1 MKRMLINATHPE
13 ELRVA
18 LVDGQRLFDLDIE
31 SSTREQK
38 KANIYKGRIT
48 RVEPSLEAAF
58 VDFGAER
65 HGFLPLKEISKEY
78 FKKSPGQIEGKINIK
93 DVVSEGQEVIVQVDK
108 EERGNKGAALTTF
121 ISLAGRYLVLMP
133 NNPRAGGISRRIEGE
148 ERAQLKEAM
157 NGVQVPKSM
166 GIIVRTAGIGRTTEE
181 LQWDLDYLVQFW
193 EAITQAAGERKAPF
207 LIHQESNVI
216 IRAVRDYLR
225 QDIGEVLIDADNVY
239 EDVLSF
245 VRAVM
250 PTFENKIKLYKDEIP
265 LFSRYQ
271 IEGQIETAFQR
282 EVKLP
287 SGGSIVIDPTEALVS
302 IDINSSRATKGQDI
316 EETALQTNLEA
327 AEEIARQLRLRDM
340 GGLIVIDFIDM
351 TPAKHQREVEQKM
364 REALEIDRAR
374 VQVGK
379 ISRFGLLE
387 MSRQRLRPSLG
398 ETRSEVCPRCEGQ
411 GTIRGIESL
420 ALSIMRLIYEE
431 SSKEKTAE
439 VRAMVPVSVATF
451 LLNEKRKQLADIEAR
466 QGVAVVVAPVPNM
479 ETPHFEILRLRQDET
494 SPEHVSSHQ
503 VAQQYS
509 EREEE
514 AAVEV
519 ASAEKPV
526 REQAAVKAI
535 RPSAPAPAPTAAA
548 PTAAAEQEEGLFRK
562 LGKKIA
568 CFFRGEEPEQEASR
582 DTNRNRSE
590 ERRNQARQDR
600 RKSRVARDDQRSGGN
615 RSGNDRRQGSQQS
628 RGDDNRGRNRG
639 GRGDDQNRGERGG
652 QNRSNRDD
660 RSGDSK
666 GNENRRDNRKDSQG
680 RGQNRNRPQRDQKG
694 QQDNREQQES
704 QKSPASD
711 KQGGDDKQRKPRR
724 QRNRD
729 GSPAEAPVSTPAER
743 KAERSEKHQ
752 KDTQPE
758 KAADKTA
765 PVDAKSGELRVEK
778 AEQPA
783 AATPETKT
791 APESRKPEQQEK
803 ADQPE
808 AKTEQPEQKEA
819 PSAEDKPEA
828 KEDGSR
834 KEKSDG
840 RRGRSSGRQR
850 KPRSADSVEKSA
862 AAEDQGEKE
871 SLPATAEQKQA
882 VKPESAEQVTGKDA
896 EKPAEKASAEPAK
909 DEEKEPAK
917 AEPKAPQQAKA
928 EVPKTAEPKTGAASD
943 QKKPAE
949 GKTDKAPE
957 QKAEAAKP
965 EPKAETAPEKQAESA
980 SEKPADK
987 PEQPSEPAKAKPAPA
1002 SEKPAE
1008 QKEEAQE
1015 ASAPEGI
1022 PVTPGRAYNDPREVR
1037 KRQRAA
1043 EEAKKAEEAKQA
1055 GSN

>member
-1 MKRMLINATHPE
+1 MLINATHPE

-18 LVDGQRLFDLDIE
+18 LVDGQQLFDLDIE

-38 KANIYKGRIT
+38 KSNIYKGRIT

-58 VDFGAER
+58 VDFGADR

-225 QDIGEVLIDADNVY
+225 QDIGEVLIDAESVY

-302 IDINSSRATKGQDI
+302 IDINSSRATKGHDI

-351 TPAKHQREVEQKM
+351 TPAKHQREVEHKM

-466 QGVAVVVAPVPNM
+466 QGVSVVVAPVPNM
-479 ETPHFEILRLRQDET
+479 ETPHFEIIRLRQDEAT
-494 SPEHVSSHQ
+494 PEHVSSHQ
-503 VAQQYS
+503 VAQQYN

-514 AAVEV
+514 AVVEMPGT
-519 ASAEKPV
+519 EKPV

-535 RPSAPAPAPTAAA
+535 RPAAPAPTPAAA
-548 PTAAAEQEEGLFRK
+548 PASQEAREQEEGLFRK

-568 CFFRGEEPEQEASR
+568 CFFRGDQPESEGT
-582 DTNRNRSE
+582 TNQRSTTR
-590 ERRNQARQDR
+590 ERTDDRRPQARQDR
-600 RKSRVARDDQRSGGN
+600 RKTRVARDDQRSGGGSSN
-615 RSGNDRRQGSQQS
+615 RNGNDRRQGGSQNRS
-628 RGDDNRGRNRG
+628 DDNRSRNRNN
-639 GRGDDQNRGERGG
+639 RSDDQSRSSGSRQGQQDKSADNKGADNRG
-652 QNRSNRDD
+652 ND
-660 RSGDSK
+660 
-666 GNENRRDNRKDSQG
+666 NRRDNRRDSQN
-680 RGQNRNRPQRDQKG
+680 RSQNRNRPQRDPKDQKDQKETRDQADS
-694 QQDNREQQES
+694 QQPQQ
-704 QKSPASD
+704 ASD
-711 KQGGDDKQRKPRR
+711 KPVADDKRRKPRR

-758 KAADKTA
+758 KAVEQDTA
-765 PVDAKSGELRVEK
+765 EVKKAEVAKAEVKQEVAKQPEKAPAAEETKPAEPKAEETKPEAEK
-778 AEQPA
+778 AEAKAEQ
-783 AATPETKT
+783 T
-791 APESRKPEQQEK
+791 EST
-803 ADQPE
+803 E
-808 AKTEQPEQKEA
+808 AKAEEKPQA
-819 PSAEDKPEA
+819 SEDKPA
-828 KEDGSR
+828 
-834 KEKSDG
+834 
-840 RRGRSSGRQR
+840 R
-850 KPRSADSVEKSA
+850 KPRS
-862 AAEDQGEKE
+862 GGR
-871 SLPATAEQKQA
+871 PR
-882 VKPESAEQVTGKDA
+882 KPKA
-896 EKPAEKASAEPAK
+896 AEKAE
-909 DEEKEPAK
+909 K
-917 AEPKAPQQAKA
+917 AEKADNA
-928 EVPKTAEPKTGAASD
+928 
-943 QKKPAE
+943 
-949 GKTDKAPE
+949 DKPE
-957 QKAEAAKP
+957 QAD
-965 EPKAETAPEKQAESA
+965 KAETAPEATS
-980 SEKPADK
+980 KPA
-987 PEQPSEPAKAKPAPA
+987 EAAEPAKAPEAKTEPKAEEKAEAKPESKPEVKAEEKPEAKAEKAEEPAP
-1002 SEKPAE
+1002 
-1008 QKEEAQE
+1008 EAQ
-1015 ASAPEGI
+1015 AKPEDV

-1043 EEAKKAEEAKQA
+1043 EEAKKAEAEKQA
-1055 GSN
+1055 GG

>member
-1 MKRMLINATHPE
+1 MLINATHPE

-38 KANIYKGRIT
+38 KSNIYKGRIT

-78 FKKSPGQIEGKINIK
+78 FKNSPSQIEGKINIK

-225 QDIGEVLIDADNVY
+225 QDIGEVLIDAESVY

-302 IDINSSRATKGQDI
+302 IDINSSRATKGHDI

-351 TPAKHQREVEQKM
+351 TPAKHQREVEHKM

-466 QGVAVVVAPVPNM
+466 QGVSVVVAPVPNM
-479 ETPHFEILRLRQDET
+479 ETPHFEIIRLRQDET
-494 SPEHVSSHQ
+494 TPEHVSSHQ
-503 VAQQYS
+503 VAQQYN

-514 AAVEV
+514 SVVEMPG
-519 ASAEKPV
+519 AEKPV

-535 RPSAPAPAPTAAA
+535 RPAAPAPTPAAA
-548 PTAAAEQEEGLFRK
+548 ATQEASEQEEGMFRK

-568 CFFRGEEPEQEASR
+568 CFFRGEQPEGEGTSSQ
-582 DTNRNRSE
+582 RNATRERSDD
-590 ERRNQARQDR
+590 RRPQARQDR
-600 RKSRVARDDQRSGGN
+600 RKTRVARDDQRSGSDSSN
-615 RSGNDRRQGSQQS
+615 RSGSDRRQG
-628 RGDDNRGRNRG
+628 GGRNRG
-639 GRGDDQNRGERGG
+639 NRSDDQ
-652 QNRSNRDD
+652 S
-660 RSGDSK
+660 RSGGNRQNQQDKSADNKGSDSR
-666 GNENRRDNRKDSQG
+666 GSDNRRDNRRDSQN
-680 RGQNRNRPQRDQKG
+680 RGQNRNRPQRDQKDQKDQKETRG
-694 QQDNREQQES
+694 QADNQQP
-704 QKSPASD
+704 QQVSD
-711 KQGGDDKQRKPRR
+711 KPAADDKRRKPRR

-758 KAADKTA
+758 KAVEQDTA
-765 PVDAKSGELRVEK
+765 EVKKAEVAKAEVKQEVAKQPEKAPAAEEKPKAETAEQPEASKPEETKPVETKPAVESKAEESKPAEPKAEETKPAEPKAEETKPEAEK
-778 AEQPA
+778 AEAKAEQTESTEAKAEEKPKASEDKPA
-783 AATPETKT
+783 
-791 APESRKPEQQEK
+791 RKPRSGGRPRKPRAAEK
-803 ADQPE
+803 ADKADNADKPAEAAEPAKAPE
-808 AKTEQPEQKEA
+808 AKTEPK
-819 PSAEDKPEA
+819 AE
-828 KEDGSR
+828 
-834 KEKSDG
+834 
-840 RRGRSSGRQR
+840 
-850 KPRSADSVEKSA
+850 
-862 AAEDQGEKE
+862 
-871 SLPATAEQKQA
+871 
-882 VKPESAEQVTGKDA
+882 
-896 EKPAEKASAEPAK
+896 EKAE
-909 DEEKEPAK
+909 
-917 AEPKAPQQAKA
+917 
-928 EVPKTAEPKTGAASD
+928 
-943 QKKPAE
+943 
-949 GKTDKAPE
+949 
-957 QKAEAAKP
+957 AKP
-965 EPKAETAPEKQAESA
+965 EPKPEVKAEEKPEAKPEKAEEPTPEAQA
-980 SEKPADK
+980 K
-987 PEQPSEPAKAKPAPA
+987 PEDV
-1002 SEKPAE
+1002 
-1008 QKEEAQE
+1008 
-1015 ASAPEGI
+1015 

-1043 EEAKKAEEAKQA
+1043 EEAKKAEAEKQA

>member
-58 VDFGAER
+58 VDFGADR
-65 HGFLPLKEISKEY
+65 HGFLPLKEISKDY

-121 ISLAGRYLVLMP
+121 VSLAGRYLVLMP
-133 NNPRAGGISRRIEGE
+133 NNPRAGGISRRIEGD

-157 NGVQVPKSM
+157 NDVQTPKGM
-166 GIIVRTAGIGRTTEE
+166 GIIVRTAGIGRSTEE

-193 EAITQAAGERKAPF
+193 EAITQASEERKAPF

-225 QDIGEVLIDADNVY
+225 QDIGEVLIDAETVY

-271 IEGQIETAFQR
+271 IAGQIETAFQR
-282 EVKLP
+282 EVKLR

-340 GGLIVIDFIDM
+340 GGLVVSDFIDM

-411 GTIRGIESL
+411 CTIRGIESL

-439 VRAMVPVSVATF
+439 VRAVVPVSVATF
-451 LLNEKRKQLADIEAR
+451 LLNEKRKQLADIEAL
-466 QGVAVVVAPVPNM
+466 QKVSVVVAPVPNM
-479 ETPHFEILRLRQDET
+479 ETPHFEIIRLRQDET
-494 SPEHVSSHQ
+494 TPEHISSHQ
-503 VAQQYS
+503 VADEYNQ
-509 EREEE
+509 REEE
-514 AAVEV
+514 PV
-519 ASAEKPV
+519 AEAPGTEKPV

-535 RPSAPAPAPTAAA
+535 RPSAPAPTAPAAA
-548 PTAAAEQEEGLFRK
+548 KTESAEEQEASVFRK
-562 LGKKIA
+562 LGRKIA
-568 CFFRGEEPEQEASR
+568 DFFRGEEPAENSQQRSGQDQKPAS
-582 DTNRNRSE
+582 NRNRNDD
-590 ERRNQARQDR
+590 RRNQRQDR
-600 RKSRVARDDQRSGGN
+600 RKSRVARDDQRSGSNNN
-615 RSGNDRRQGSQQS
+615 RSGNDRRQGGQ
-628 RGDDNRGRNRG
+628 DNKGSDNNRSRNRG
-639 GRGDDQNRGERGG
+639 GRNNQSRQNQQDKPAENKGSDNKPQDNKPQDNKGQDNKGG
-652 QNRSNRDD
+652 
-660 RSGDSK
+660 
-666 GNENRRDNRKDSQG
+666 DNRK
-680 RGQNRNRPQRDQKG
+680 RGQNRNRPQRDQKDAG
-694 QQDNREQQES
+694 NKDTGNKKDNRDQKEQKDTRD
-704 QKSPASD
+704 QKNGNEE
-711 KQGGDDKQRKPRR
+711 QNRKPRR
-724 QRNRD
+724 PRNRD
-729 GSPAEAPVSTPAER
+729 GSPTEAPASTPAAR
-743 KAERSEKHQ
+743 KAERSDKHE

-758 KAADKTA
+758 SLVNAEKAPDNKPEQPAEQTPARAEKEASGSKPSGRKRKSQKADAPAEAKAEAKETPKAEAETAPRAEDKAAPNAEVKEEAKTEPQA
-765 PVDAKSGELRVEK
+765 EATAADTKEQQPK
-778 AEQPA
+778 AEQPEA
-783 AATPETKT
+783 KAEKPEAESSKPETAK
-791 APESRKPEQQEK
+791 K
-803 ADQPE
+803 AEAEEPA
-808 AKTEQPEQKEA
+808 AKTEANAKAE
-819 PSAEDKPEA
+819 AEDKP
-828 KEDGSR
+828 K
-834 KEKSDG
+834 
-840 RRGRSSGRQR
+840 
-850 KPRSADSVEKSA
+850 ADSKSGPK
-862 AAEDQGEKE
+862 AE
-871 SLPATAEQKQA
+871 AE
-882 VKPESAEQVTGKDA
+882 
-896 EKPAEKASAEPAK
+896 
-909 DEEKEPAK
+909 
-917 AEPKAPQQAKA
+917 AEPKAEPEPKPDSTPEAKA
-928 EVPKTAEPKTGAASD
+928 EA
-943 QKKPAE
+943 KPASE
-949 GKTDKAPE
+949 PT
-957 QKAEAAKP
+957 KAELADKP
-965 EPKAETAPEKQAESA
+965 ADEPKAAE
-980 SEKPADK
+980 PADT
-987 PEQPSEPAKAKPAPA
+987 AT
-1002 SEKPAE
+1002 AE
-1008 QKEEAQE
+1008 AVDV
-1015 ASAPEGI
+1015 

-1043 EEAKKAEEAKQA
+1043 EAAKKA
-1055 GSN
+1055 GSES

>member
-31 SSTREQK
+31 SSSREQK
-38 KANIYKGRIT
+38 KANVYKGRIT

-58 VDFGAER
+58 VDFGADR

-78 FKKSPGQIEGKINIK
+78 FRKSPGQIEGKVNIK

-133 NNPRAGGISRRIEGE
+133 NNPRAGGISRRIEGD
-148 ERAQLKEAM
+148 ERAQLKDAM
-157 NGVQVPKSM
+157 NNVQVPKSM

-193 EAITQAAGERKAPF
+193 EAISQAAGERKAPF

-225 QDIGEVLIDADNVY
+225 QDIGEVLIDSDGVY
-239 EDVLSF
+239 EDVLNF

-302 IDINSSRATKGQDI
+302 IDINSSRATKGHDI

-351 TPAKHQREVEQKM
+351 TPARHQREVEQKI

-431 SSKEKTAE
+431 SSKDKTGE
-439 VRAMVPVSVATF
+439 VRAIVPVSVATF

-466 QGVAVVVAPVPNM
+466 QEVSVVVVPVPHM
-479 ETPHFEILRLRQDET
+479 ETPHFEIVRMRDDET
-494 SPEHVSSHQ
+494 TPEHISSHQ
-503 VAQQYS
+503 VAQEYS

-514 AAVEV
+514 IFEAPV
-519 ASAEKPV
+519 AEKPV
-526 REQAAVKAI
+526 REQAAVRAV
-535 RPSAPAPAPTAAA
+535 RPSAPAPAPA
-548 PTAAAEQEEGLFRK
+548 PRAAEAVDQEEGLFRR
-562 LGKKIA
+562 LGRKIA
-568 CFFRGEEPEQEASR
+568 CFFSGEEEPQTETSEKSR
-582 DTNRNRSE
+582 SQRED
-590 ERRNQARQDR
+590 RRNQGRQDR
-600 RKSRVARDDQRSGGN
+600 RKSRVARGDDQRSGGN
-615 RSGNDRRQGSQQS
+615 RSGNERRQGGPQG
-628 RGDDNRGRNRG
+628 RDEDNRGRNRNRNRKDDPN
-639 GRGDDQNRGERGG
+639 RGNQNRQGPDT
-652 QNRSNRDD
+652 RDSD
-660 RSGDSK
+660 TKGDNKSDSK
-666 GNENRRDNRKDSQG
+666 GTDNRRDSQG
-680 RGQNRNRPQRDQKG
+680 RGRNKPQRDQK
-694 QQDNREQQES
+694 DNSPQES
-704 QKSPASD
+704 AAKPAGGEKTASD
-711 KQGGDDKQRKPRR
+711 EKRRKPRR

-729 GSPAEAPVSTPAER
+729 GSPAENPASTPADR
-743 KAERSEKHQ
+743 KAVRSEKHQ

-758 KAADKTA
+758 LSSEGDKPELSSEGDKPVTKAGQPRDSREKASEKPENKAAA
-765 PVDAKSGELRVEK
+765 PIQKDAPKQDPKQG
-778 AEQPA
+778 Q
-783 AATPETKT
+783 
-791 APESRKPEQQEK
+791 
-803 ADQPE
+803 ADQPAVSE
-808 AKTEQPEQKEA
+808 ASSGSQAPEQAKEA
-819 PSAEDKPEA
+819 PKAESEKRAEAEPKQPAKTQKAPETASGQPTGGSEAPAPAEKPQAAAAPKPTAPKKAAPKGQPGPEPSLAPDAQPEKTDKPEA
-828 KEDGSR
+828 ETTKTD
-834 KEKSDG
+834 
-840 RRGRSSGRQR
+840 
-850 KPRSADSVEKSA
+850 
-862 AAEDQGEKE
+862 
-871 SLPATAEQKQA
+871 
-882 VKPESAEQVTGKDA
+882 
-896 EKPAEKASAEPAK
+896 ASAETPA
-909 DEEKEPAK
+909 AN
-917 AEPKAPQQAKA
+917 
-928 EVPKTAEPKTGAASD
+928 
-943 QKKPAE
+943 
-949 GKTDKAPE
+949 
-957 QKAEAAKP
+957 
-965 EPKAETAPEKQAESA
+965 
-980 SEKPADK
+980 
-987 PEQPSEPAKAKPAPA
+987 
-1002 SEKPAE
+1002 
-1008 QKEEAQE
+1008 
-1015 ASAPEGI
+1015 I

-1043 EEAKKAEEAKQA
+1043 EEAKKT